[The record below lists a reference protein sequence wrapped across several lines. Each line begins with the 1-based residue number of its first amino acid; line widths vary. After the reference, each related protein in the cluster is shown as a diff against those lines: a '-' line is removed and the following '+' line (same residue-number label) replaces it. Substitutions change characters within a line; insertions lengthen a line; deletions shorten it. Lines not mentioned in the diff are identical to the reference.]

1 MKPDVPGQK
10 NPSDRFGLTD
20 KRILLVGATG
30 VLGRVY
36 ARAIADGGA
45 RLAIADEPGSDVL
58 AYADELGLPG
68 IEMDVT
74 REAEVV
80 AGIEQAVD
88 ALGGVDGAVMN
99 AAVTGEGLMAEGDA
113 FAPFES
119 YPLDVWRK
127 SINVN
132 LTGTFL
138 VAREAGRAIKQSGGG
153 SLVTISSIYGLVG
166 PDHRIYD
173 DQPFKSFPGYSASKA
188 GVLGLTRWLAT
199 WWAKDAVRVNCIT
212 PGGVFNDH
220 DPDFAAAYADRTPMG
235 RMADREELIGIVL
248 FLLSD
253 ASSYCTGQNYV
264 VDGGFTAW

>member
-1 MKPDVPGQK
+1 MPDRN
-10 NPSDRFGLTD
+10 NPRDRFGLSD

-30 VLGRVY
+30 VLGRGY
-36 ARAIADGGA
+36 ARALADCGA
-45 RLAIADEPGSDVL
+45 KLAIADQPRSDVL
-58 AYADELGLPG
+58 AYADELGISG

-74 REAEVV
+74 QEDEVV
-80 AGIEQAVD
+80 AGVEQAVD
-88 ALGGVDGAVMN
+88 ALGGLDGAVMN
-99 AAVTGEGLMAEGDA
+99 AAVTGEGLLAEGDA

-127 SINVN
+127 TIDVN

-138 VAREAGRAIKQSGGG
+138 VAREAGRAIKESGGG
-153 SLVTISSIYGLVG
+153 SLVTVSSIYGLVG
-166 PDHRIYD
+166 PDHRIYE

-199 WWAKDAVRVNCIT
+199 WWAKDGVRVNCVT

-220 DPDFAAAYADRTPMG
+220 DPAFSEAYGNRTPMG
-235 RMADREELIGIVL
+235 RMAEPDELVGMVL

-253 ASSYCTGQNYV
+253 ASSYCTGQNYI